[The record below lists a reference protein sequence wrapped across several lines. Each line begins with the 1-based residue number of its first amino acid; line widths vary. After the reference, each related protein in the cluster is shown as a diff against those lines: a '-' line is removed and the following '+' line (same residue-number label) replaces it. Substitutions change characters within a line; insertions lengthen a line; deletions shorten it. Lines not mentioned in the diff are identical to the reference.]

1 MSTQTR
7 LACCFGALAIAML
20 AGCEGRPA
28 LIPNSDPALNKTS
41 TQFAADA
48 AKRFPY
54 PGNSAR
60 TGDAPGRAE
69 IDLMMAQLQVLNSG
83 DDDWKDV
90 DIWVNATYVCHV
102 PLIPKGKLTVKTI
115 AFGMLF
121 DARGNSFSTEGGKN
135 PVNRVEVARNGKLYA
150 IPMRLAD

>member
-1 MSTQTR
+1 MRTHT
-7 LACCFGALAIAML
+7 LLFALAGCTLI
-20 AGCEGRPA
+20 AGCEGRPS
-28 LIPNSDPALNKTS
+28 LFPNSDPALNKTS

-48 AKRFPY
+48 ASRFPY

-83 DDDWKDV
+83 EDDWKDV
-90 DIWVNATYVCHV
+90 DIWVNAAYVCHV
-102 PLIPKGKLTVKTI
+102 PLIPRGKLTVKTI

-121 DARGNSFSTEGGKN
+121 DVKGNSFSTDGGKN
-135 PVNRVEVARNGKLYA
+135 PVNRVEVARNGKLFA